1 MSRTCRFSD
10 FFTAVGVR
18 FGERLLGLFHLLTGG
33 WLMYLA
39 FATVVDFAINY
50 SRRV

>member
-1 MSRTCRFSD
+1 
-10 FFTAVGVR
+10 
-18 FGERLLGLFHLLTGG
+18 LLGLFHLLTGG

-50 SRRV
+50 SWRV